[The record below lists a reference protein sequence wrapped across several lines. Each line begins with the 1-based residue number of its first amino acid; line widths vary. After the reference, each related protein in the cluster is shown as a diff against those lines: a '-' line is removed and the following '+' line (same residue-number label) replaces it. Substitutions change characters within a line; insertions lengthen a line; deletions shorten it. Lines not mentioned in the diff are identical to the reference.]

1 MNESPKDIDWVLR
14 VDGHTDRV
22 PVNWSS
28 QFASNW
34 ELSQARALAVVL
46 QLIDLGIPP
55 QRLMAAGFGEH
66 QPIEAGDDEIAYR
79 RNRRIEFK
87 LTERRSDER
96 RVGKEWCSTCRTG
109 WTQDHKK
116 KKQRQKQ

>member
-1 MNESPKDIDWVLR
+1 MNEIPRDIDWVLR

-66 QPIEAGDDEIAYR
+66 QPIEPGDDEISHR
-79 RNRRIEFK
+79 RTRRIEF
-87 LTERRSDER
+87 TQIGRAS
-96 RVGKEWCSTCRTG
+96 CREKVC
-109 WTQDHKK
+109 QNV
-116 KKQRQKQ
+116 

>member
-28 QFASNW
+28 PFASNW

-66 QPIEAGDDEIAYR
+66 QPIEAGDDETSYR
-79 RNRRIEFK
+79 RNRRLEFK
-87 LTERRSDER
+87 PTEGR
-96 RVGKEWCSTCRTG
+96 GKRARAFSS
-109 WTQDHKK
+109 KK
-116 KKQRQKQ
+116 NGRK